1 MIPLRILLFI
11 GIVCFVIGV
20 LIHPLIFPKKAIV
33 REFIPEGR
41 PGVQMHKHESPRL
54 AASNPRKEKIDP
66 EQEEEEEEA
75 TEDLM
80 EDLRGRE
87 LEMPVKGV
95 GFENVKDS
103 FQESRGDHLHEA
115 VDILAPRG
123 TPVVAVS
130 DGKIVKL
137 FYSVRGGTTIYQ
149 FDSKEKYAF
158 YYAHLDNYAEDIEE
172 GDSVKRGDVI
182 GYVGTTG
189 NAPKDT
195 PHLHF
200 AIFKLNSDKRW
211 WEGTAIDPYPVL
223 KK

>member
-1 MIPLRILLFI
+1 MISLRILLFV
-11 GIVCFVIGV
+11 GIVCFLVG
-20 LIHPLIFPKKAIV
+20 IFLQPIILPEKPTI
-33 REFIPEGR
+33 REFQPEAR
-41 PGVQMHKHESPRL
+41 AGVKPPQ
-54 AASNPRKEKIDP
+54 EKNRQIVVNERREDRIHP
-66 EQEEEEEEA
+66 EQEEEEQEA
-75 TEDLM
+75 TEDLL
-80 EDLRGRE
+80 EDLRGRK
-87 LEMPVKGV
+87 LLVPVKGI

-103 FQESRGDHLHEA
+103 FHEGRGDHLHEA
-115 VDILAPRG
+115 VDILAPKG

-137 FYSVRGGTTIYQ
+137 FYSVRGGITIYQ
-149 FDSKEKYAF
+149 FDPSEKYAF
-158 YYAHLDNYAEDIEE
+158 YYAHLDKYADEIEE
-172 GDSVKRGDVI
+172 GEDVEKGEII